1 MSTINNHPANFS
13 AQLSAKQTIQSSVE
27 KVAQLRQLAVST
39 PGLAQAVSVVKAI
52 QAKRFTGT
60 YFDLLHIPQYQPATQ
75 FFLEELYSEK
85 DYSQRDAQFS
95 RIAGTLERMFP
106 KQVVLTAVSLA
117 QLHSLTEELDVA
129 MAQSWLSMSKT
140 AGETID
146 DIDRYIAA
154 WHTVGRRADRDAQLS
169 GALRVG
175 QELVTLTRTPGLR
188 MALKM
193 MRKPASLAGMAALQH
208 FLESGFDTFAA
219 MGPKKPSK
227 TGQPEGPAY
236 FLETVKKREAALI
249 NQLFDA
255 PLQASKMEIER
266 VFSKMV

>member
-1 MSTINNHPANFS
+1 M
-13 AQLSAKQTIQSSVE
+13 SAKQTIQTAVE
-27 KVAQLRQLAVST
+27 KVGQLRQVAAAT
-39 PGLAQAVSVVKAI
+39 PGLAQAVSEVKAF
-52 QAKRFTGT
+52 QAQRFTGT

-75 FFLEELYSEK
+75 FFLEELYSEN

-106 KQVVLTAVSLA
+106 QQVVQTAVSLA
-117 QLHSLTEELDVA
+117 QLHSLTEDLDVA
-129 MAQSWLSMSKT
+129 MAQHWLNHDKCS
-140 AGETID
+140 D
-146 DIDRYIAA
+146 DTERYIAA
-154 WHTVGRRADRDAQLS
+154 WHQVGRRADRNAQLS
-169 GALRVG
+169 GALAVG

-193 MRKPASLAGMAALQH
+193 MRKPATLAGLAALQH

-227 TGQPEGPAY
+227 TGQTEGPAF

-249 NQLFDA
+249 DLLFDA
-255 PLQASKMEIER
+255 PEQTCKAEIDR
-266 VFSKMV
+266 VL

>member
-1 MSTINNHPANFS
+1 M
-13 AQLSAKQTIQSSVE
+13 SAKQTIQAAVV
-27 KVAQLRQLAVST
+27 KVGQLRQLATDT
-39 PGLAQAVSVVKAI
+39 PNLAQAVSEIKAF
-52 QAKRFTGT
+52 QAKRFNGT
-60 YFDLLHIPQYQPATQ
+60 YFDLLHTPQYQPATQ

-106 KQVVLTAVSLA
+106 KQVVQTAVSLA
-117 QLHSLTEELDVA
+117 ELHSLTEDLDLQ
-129 MAQSWLSMSKT
+129 MAQNWLS
-140 AGETID
+140 TIKNSD
-146 DIDRYIAA
+146 SIDRYITA
-154 WHTVGRRADRDAQLS
+154 WHTVGRRSDRDAQLS

-219 MGPKKPSK
+219 MTPKKPSK
-227 TGQPEGPAY
+227 NGEPEGPAF

-249 NQLFDA
+249 NQLFDG
-255 PLQASKMEIER
+255 PLQASKVEIGR
-266 VFSKMV
+266 VVSKVA

>member
-1 MSTINNHPANFS
+1 M
-13 AQLSAKQTIQSSVE
+13 SAKQTIQTAVE
-27 KVAQLRQLAVST
+27 KVAQLRQLATET
-39 PGLAQAVSVVKAI
+39 PGLAQAVSEIKAF

-75 FFLEELYSEK
+75 FFLEELYSEN

-106 KQVVLTAVSLA
+106 QQVVQTAVALA
-117 QLHSLTEELDVA
+117 QLHCLTEELDLA
-129 MAQSWLSMSKT
+129 TAQSWLNNPDPNPVT
-140 AGETID
+140 
-146 DIDRYIAA
+146 RYITA
-154 WHTVGRRADRDAQLS
+154 WQKVGRRADRDAQLS
-169 GALRVG
+169 GSLAVG

-188 MALKM
+188 LALKM

-219 MGPKKPSK
+219 MGSK
-227 TGQPEGPAY
+227 SEGTAF

-249 NQLFDA
+249 DQLFDA
-255 PLQASKMEIER
+255 PMQTSKAEIER
-266 VFSKMV
+266 VLSKAG

>member
-1 MSTINNHPANFS
+1 M
-13 AQLSAKQTIQSSVE
+13 SAKQTIQAAVE
-27 KVAQLRQLAVST
+27 KVAQLRQLATDT
-39 PGLAQAVSVVKAI
+39 PGLRQAVSEIKAL

-95 RIAGTLERMFP
+95 RIAGTLDRMFP
-106 KQVVLTAVSLA
+106 KQVVQTAVSLA
-117 QLHSLTEELDVA
+117 QLHSLTEDLDLA
-129 MAQSWLSMSKT
+129 MAQSWLSTST
-140 AGETID
+140 NTDQIN
-146 DIDRYIAA
+146 RYIQT
-154 WHTVGRRADRDAQLS
+154 WHDVGRRADRDAQLS

-193 MRKPASLAGMAALQH
+193 MRKPAQLAGMAALQH

-219 MGPKKPSK
+219 MGPSKPNLSQ
-227 TGQPEGPAY
+227 QPSASTEGTAY
-236 FLETVKKREAALI
+236 FLETVKKRESALI
-249 NQLFDA
+249 DQLFDA
-255 PLQASKMEIER
+255 PVQTCKAEIELMLSKMT
-266 VFSKMV
+266 

>member
-1 MSTINNHPANFS
+1 M
-13 AQLSAKQTIQSSVE
+13 SAKQAIQSSVE
-27 KVAQLRQLAVST
+27 KVAQLRQLADST
-39 PGLAQAVSVVKAI
+39 PGLAQAVSDVKAI

-60 YFDLLHIPQYQPATQ
+60 YFDLLHIPQYKPATQ

-129 MAQSWLSMSKT
+129 MAQNWLNNATCS
-140 AGETID
+140 D
-146 DIDRYIAA
+146 PIDRYITA
-154 WHTVGRRADRDAQLS
+154 WHAVGRRADRDAQLS

-175 QELVTLTRTPGLR
+175 QELVTLTRTPSLR

-193 MRKPASLAGMAALQH
+193 MRKPATLAGLAALQH

-219 MGPKKPSK
+219 MAPKTPSK
-227 TGQPEGPAY
+227 NGEPEGPAY

-249 NQLFDA
+249 DLLFDA
-255 PLQASKMEIER
+255 TQQTSKVEIER
-266 VFSKMV
+266 VLEKAD

>member
-1 MSTINNHPANFS
+1 MA
-13 AQLSAKQTIQSSVE
+13 A
-27 KVAQLRQLAVST
+27 AVSEIKAFQ
-39 PGLAQAVSVVKAI
+39 AQ
-52 QAKRFTGT
+52 RFTGT
-60 YFDLLHIPQYQPATQ
+60 YFDLLHTPQYQPATQ

-106 KQVVLTAVSLA
+106 KQVVQTAVSLA
-117 QLHSLTEELDVA
+117 ELHSLTEDLDLA
-129 MAQSWLSMSKT
+129 MAQSWLNSTKT
-140 AGETID
+140 VLKTSDAT
-146 DIDRYIAA
+146 DRYLAA
-154 WHTVGRRADRDAQLS
+154 WHKVGRRTDRDAQLS
-169 GALRVG
+169 GSLAVG

-219 MGPKKPSK
+219 MTPKKPSK
-227 TGQPEGPAY
+227 NGEPEGPAF
-236 FLETVKKREAALI
+236 FLETVKKRESALI

-255 PLQASKMEIER
+255 PLQASKLEIER
-266 VFSKMV
+266 VLSKVT

>member
-1 MSTINNHPANFS
+1 M
-13 AQLSAKQTIQSSVE
+13 SAKQTIQAAVE
-27 KVAQLRQLAVST
+27 KVAQLRQVASDT
-39 PGLAQAVSVVKAI
+39 PALAQAVSNIKAF

-60 YFDLLHIPQYQPATQ
+60 YADLLHTPQYQPATQ
-75 FFLEELYSEK
+75 FFLQELYSEK

-106 KQVVLTAVSLA
+106 QQVVQTAVSLA
-117 QLHSLTEELDVA
+117 QLHSLTEDLDLA
-129 MAQSWLSMSKT
+129 MAQSWLNLPNKANQT
-140 AGETID
+140 GKAD
-146 DIDRYIAA
+146 DTERYITA
-154 WHTVGRRADRDAQLS
+154 WQQVGRRADRDAQLA

-219 MGPKKPSK
+219 MTPKKPSK
-227 TGQPEGPAY
+227 TGQPEGPAF

-249 NQLFDA
+249 SQLFDA
-255 PLQASKMEIER
+255 PLQANTVTIEKLLQKT
-266 VFSKMV
+266 S

>member
-1 MSTINNHPANFS
+1 MSS
-13 AQLSAKQTIQSSVE
+13 KQTIQTAVE
-27 KVAQLRQLAVST
+27 KVSQLRQLAADT
-39 PGLAQAVSVVKAI
+39 PGLAQAVSEIKAF
-52 QAKRFTGT
+52 QAQRFNGT
-60 YFDLLHIPQYQPATQ
+60 YFDLLHTPQYQPATQ

-106 KQVVLTAVSLA
+106 RQVVQTAVSLA
-117 QLHSLTEELDVA
+117 QLHSLTEDLDLA
-129 MAQSWLSMSKT
+129 MAQSWLNSSANTTKT
-140 AGETID
+140 AA
-146 DIDRYIAA
+146 DIDHYIKA
-154 WHTVGRRADRDAQLS
+154 WHTVGRRSDRDAQLS

-193 MRKPASLAGMAALQH
+193 MRKPATLAGMAALQR

-219 MGPKKPSK
+219 MTPKKPSK
-227 TGQPEGPAY
+227 NGQPEGPAF

-249 NQLFDA
+249 DQLFDA
-255 PLQASKMEIER
+255 PVQTSKAEIER
-266 VFSKMV
+266 VLLKTA

>member
-1 MSTINNHPANFS
+1 MSTLNNHS
-13 AQLSAKQTIQSSVE
+13 AKLSAKQTIQSSVE
-27 KVAQLRQLAVST
+27 KVAQLRQLADST
-39 PGLAQAVSVVKAI
+39 PGLAQAVSDVKAI

-60 YFDLLHIPQYQPATQ
+60 YFDLLHIPQYKPATQ

-106 KQVVLTAVSLA
+106 KQVVLTAVALA

-129 MAQSWLSMSKT
+129 MAQHWLNSTENASKT
-140 AGETID
+140 ADNT
-146 DIDRYIAA
+146 DRYITA
-154 WHTVGRRADRDAQLS
+154 WYQVGRRADRDAQLS
-169 GALRVG
+169 GALAVG

-193 MRKPASLAGMAALQH
+193 MRKPATLAGLAALQH

-227 TGQPEGPAY
+227 IGQPEGPTF

-249 NQLFDA
+249 DLLFDA
-255 PLQASKMEIER
+255 PLQASKVEIER
-266 VFSKMV
+266 VLSKVA

>member
-1 MSTINNHPANFS
+1 MSENM
-13 AQLSAKQTIQSSVE
+13 SAKQTIQSSVD
-27 KVAQLRQLAVST
+27 KVTQLRQLAVNT
-39 PGLAQAVSVVKAI
+39 PGLAQAVSRVKAI

-129 MAQSWLSMSKT
+129 MAQSWLNNAVCS
-140 AGETID
+140 D
-146 DIDRYIAA
+146 PIDRYITA
-154 WHTVGRRADRDAQLS
+154 WHTVDRRADRNTQLS
-169 GALRVG
+169 GALAVG

-193 MRKPASLAGMAALQH
+193 MRKPATLAGLAALQH

-219 MGPKKPSK
+219 MAPKNTSR

-249 NQLFDA
+249 DLLFDA
-255 PLQASKMEIER
+255 PVQTSKDEIQR
-266 VFSKMV
+266 MLIKSA

>member
-1 MSTINNHPANFS
+1 M
-13 AQLSAKQTIQSSVE
+13 SAKQTIQSSVE

-39 PGLAQAVSVVKAI
+39 PGLAQAISVVKAI

-60 YFDLLHIPQYQPATQ
+60 YFDLLHAPQYQPATQ

-129 MAQSWLSMSKT
+129 MAQSWLSMSKNMDY
-140 AGETID
+140 ID
-146 DIDRYIAA
+146 EINDIDRYITA
-154 WHTVGRRADRDAQLS
+154 WSAVGRRADRNAQLS
-169 GALRVG
+169 GALAVG
-175 QELVTLTRTPGLR
+175 QELVTLTRAPGLR

-193 MRKPASLAGMAALQH
+193 MRKPATLAGMAALQH

-219 MGPKKPSK
+219 MGPKHPSR
-227 TGQPEGPAY
+227 TGQLEGPAY

-249 NQLFDA
+249 DLLFDA
-255 PLQASKMEIER
+255 PLQTSKREIQRMLE
-266 VFSKMV
+266 KTD

>member
-1 MSTINNHPANFS
+1 M
-13 AQLSAKQTIQSSVE
+13 SAKQTIQTAVI
-27 KVAQLRQLAVST
+27 KVAQLRQLAADT
-39 PGLAQAVSVVKAI
+39 PGLANAVSEIKAF
-52 QAKRFTGT
+52 QAQRFTGT
-60 YFDLLHIPQYQPATQ
+60 YFDLLHTPQYQPATQ

-106 KQVVLTAVSLA
+106 KQVVQTAVSLA
-117 QLHSLTEELDVA
+117 QLHSLTEDLDLA
-129 MAQSWLSMSKT
+129 MAQSWLNLANKADDNADEIDHYLT
-140 AGETID
+140 AWQ
-146 DIDRYIAA
+146 R
-154 WHTVGRRADRDAQLS
+154 VGRRADRDAQLS
-169 GALRVG
+169 GSLAVG

-227 TGQPEGPAY
+227 AGQPEGPAY

-249 NQLFDA
+249 NLLFDSPA
-255 PLQASKMEIER
+255 QDSKAQIER
-266 VFSKMV
+266 VLSKVA